1 MKDMNGL
8 HLYIIN
14 SFRKTALYQMPS
26 ETKGGKLKG
35 MKSFSAIEDL
45 LDCSCY
51 ITQKEGR
58 DCGKE
63 NLWRSTDM
71 YLNRCFKASFSAFAF
86 LPTK

>member
-1 MKDMNGL
+1 MPIFIRNLRGESRNTPMKDTNGL
-8 HLYIIN
+8 QLYIIN
-14 SFRKTALYQMPS
+14 SFGKAVLYQMPS

-51 ITQKEGR
+51 ITQKEGW

-63 NLWRSTDM
+63 NLWSRQT
-71 YLNRCFKASFSAFAF
+71 CI
-86 LPTK
+86 